1 MECGID
7 LGSVQLTCYM
17 TLGYCS
23 AFFVSYLRATDTHY
37 ELMLVAKIFFW
48 WNVNK
53 KDTILVR

>member
-37 ELMLVAKIFFW
+37 ELMLVAKIFF
-48 WNVNK
+48 
-53 KDTILVR
+53 